1 MKELFRLL
9 NGKERRT
16 LGVLAAASILA
27 LLVLVFVGAGE
38 MRNYRRAAA
47 SARKL
52 AADLVK
58 ADAARD
64 EAGNEARRWEEAGRA
79 LEKLRTERF
88 YDETREIRDLR
99 RDLERVFGEAGI
111 RVSRIVYRYSNLG
124 KGKMKKVVAGFTF
137 GGTYGGLKRF
147 LSAIERS
154 PKFLTIERIDFPN
167 TGQDTGALQLKIEL
181 AAYYAM

>member
-1 MKELFRLL
+1 MKELIRLL
-9 NGKERRT
+9 NGRERRT

-27 LLVLVFVGAGE
+27 LLALVFVAAAE
-38 MRNYRRAAA
+38 MRNYRRADA
-47 SARKL
+47 SARTL

-58 ADAARD
+58 AEAERD
-64 EAGNEARRWEEAGRA
+64 EAGNEARRWEEAGRD

-88 YDETREIRDLR
+88 YDETREIRALR
-99 RDLERVFGEAGI
+99 LDLERIFGEAGI
-111 RVSRIVYRYSNLG
+111 RVSKIAYRYSDME

-147 LSAIERS
+147 LSVIERS

-167 TGQDTGALQLKIEL
+167 TGQETGALQLKIEL

>member
-9 NGKERRT
+9 SEKERRT

-27 LLVLVFVGAGE
+27 LLALVFVAAGE
-38 MRNYRRAAA
+38 MRNFRRADA

-58 ADAARD
+58 AEGARD
-64 EAGNEARRWEEAGRA
+64 EAGAEARRWEEAGRN
-79 LEKLRTERF
+79 LQKLRAERF
-88 YDETREIRDLR
+88 YDEAHEIRALR
-99 RDLERVFGEAGI
+99 LDLERVFSEAGI
-111 RVSRIVYRYSNLG
+111 RVSKIAYRYSDLE

-137 GGTYGGLKRF
+137 GGTYDGLKRF
-147 LSAIERS
+147 LSVIERS
-154 PKFLTIERIDFPN
+154 SKFLTIERIDFPN
-167 TGQDTGALQLKIEL
+167 TGQETGALQLKIEL

>member
-9 NGKERRT
+9 SGKERRT
-16 LGVLAAASILA
+16 LVVLAAASGLA
-27 LLVLVFVGAGE
+27 LLSLVFVAAVE
-38 MRNYRRAAA
+38 MRNYRRADA
-47 SARKL
+47 SARTL

-58 ADAARD
+58 AEAARD
-64 EAGNEARRWEEAGRA
+64 EAGAEARRWEVAGRD

-88 YDETREIRDLR
+88 YDETREIRALRLDLQR
-99 RDLERVFGEAGI
+99 IFAEAGI
-111 RVSRIVYRYSNLG
+111 QVSKIGYQYSDME

-147 LSAIERS
+147 LSVIERS

-167 TGQDTGALQLKIEL
+167 TGQETGALQLKIEL